1 MSKKKS
7 GIFINTLVLVL
18 VTFVAITALAVV
30 NQVTKEPI
38 AQAEINARAEV
49 YKVVYPNAEKFAEI
63 ENSESLLEGS
73 ADFLKNAGYDGCFI
87 NDALSVTDNSGNIKG
102 YVIAAT
108 SPSGYGGDIQIAVGI
123 SSDGK
128 ITGFNVVS
136 NNETAGLGS
145 KCTEPEFTSQFAD
158 KPATVLEYT
167 KSGATADNQ
176 IDAIS
181 GATITTNAVTEAVNA
196 AIVFYQENF
205 GGGIKEKAVN
215 AVVDNAEETDNGYK
229 ITVTTTKGFA
239 GNITLA
245 VEIGKDAEIK
255 GFEII
260 SSNETQG
267 YGAKA
272 QEPDYAAQFVGLKAD
287 KIQSVATGANRDNN
301 EIDAISGATF
311 TTKAVDIAVNEAIK
325 YYQENY
331 GGGLSDSFAN
341 EEEETEST
349 SADAVASASPQPQ
362 ANQSSEP
369 NAKEGE

>member
-49 YKVVYPNAEKFAEI
+49 YKVVYPDAENFAEV
-63 ENSESLLEGS
+63 ENSESIIEGS

-87 NDALSVTDNSGNIKG
+87 NDALSVTDDSGNIKG

-108 SPSGYGGDIQIAVGI
+108 SPSGYGGDVQIAVGI

-145 KCTEPEFTSQFAD
+145 KCTEPEFTSQFAN

-167 KSGATADNQ
+167 KSGAAEDNQ

-181 GATITTNAVTEAVNA
+181 GATITTNAVTEAVNS

-205 GGGIKEKAVN
+205 GGGIQE
-215 AVVDNAEETDNGYK
+215 AEEVDPMQKALPDADLDALLDKEFTAVSNDDYTIDSVKEAEGVGYIILCTAHKGYDGDLQIALGIGTDGIIKGYAATVCNETK
-229 ITVTTTKGFA
+229 ALGGQCASDEFAQRFIGMKADTVTS
-239 GNITLA
+239 
-245 VEIGKDAEIK
+245 VP
-255 GFEII
+255 
-260 SSNETQG
+260 S
-267 YGAKA
+267 GAKL
-272 QEPDYAAQFVGLKAD
+272 E
-287 KIQSVATGANRDNN
+287 NN
-301 EIDAISGATF
+301 EIDAIAGATY
-311 TTKAVDIAVNEAIK
+311 TTNAVVTAVNGAIDF
-325 YYQENY
+325 YN
-331 GGGLSDSFAN
+331 
-341 EEEETEST
+341 
-349 SADAVASASPQPQ
+349 
-362 ANQSSEP
+362 SEL
-369 NAKEGE
+369 KGE